1 MSWQCVIVPVG
12 RFLALLLQFN
22 TRSGDGSRSHN
33 SRNGSDTTLRGN
45 KLMNVEIRKYFK

>member
-22 TRSGDGSRSHN
+22 TRSGDGSRN
-33 SRNGSDTTLRGN
+33 SRNGSNTTLRGN